1 MAGCIKLVQE
11 LLGIVGPGSF
21 LILGCEEPSLPA
33 ELLAHGC
40 RVFVVPGP
48 EARFDHDYGGCV
60 GPLLPDGTAP
70 FDCVVVCG
78 SMMMAIDDPVGVFSA
93 LRAYTSRYV
102 VLAPG
107 DLLLQSHTIGARGQE
122 GSWAQSALAA
132 GYRRAPVQFS
142 VGLYS
147 ELNHPQL
154 RDLSAFELISDAA
167 LKSGTMD
174 WLLANRDLHM
184 DMSREWSPRADAH
197 MVRYALAADW
207 VRPGDTVVDCACGLG
222 YGSAIL
228 AARSSG
234 ANFIGVDLDEQAVAY
249 AQSQF
254 GERYG
259 VDYVAASGADLHFL
273 EDCSVDTIVSFETIE
288 HVEDYLAL
296 IAEFRRVLK
305 PDGRIIASVPN
316 LWVDE
321 TGRDPNPYHFHAF
334 DWPKFRDAFADGFI
348 VEARFR
354 QDAPGGFKMWDSQR
368 ALARRPLDSGEPD
381 TEWWIVVASADPL
394 GGATAQYRHPQFSR
408 SSHEGSHV
416 AEFGAGYAVPWL
428 YRTMVQMG
436 ERIADEGALDELALR
451 VLGSLP
457 LETAD
462 AGAAITILGYRLL
475 ALDRHEQVADLC
487 NLVDAYSAI
496 ASDNPHILRWRLSAN
511 YVAALLTLRCADRDR
526 AADYFEKVAQLDPL
540 IFSPLLTTKT
550 IAARF
555 WRGVMHLVDGDAQ
568 AARQSFLAGVEAAR
582 RALHAPDQN
591 AIGNPEAPLTFGFQE
606 LAEVADMA
614 SQCALAIANLD
625 DYARS
630 PGKFWRR
637 VDVKRF
643 GLASWA
649 KHLEAENA
657 WLRAAVD
664 RALAGGVQSSLRQ
677 GDVRQPVEV

>member
-1 MAGCIKLVQE
+1 MAGGIKFVQE

-21 LILGCEEPSLPA
+21 LILGCEEASTPA

-48 EARFDHDYGGCV
+48 EARFEHDFGGCV
-60 GPLLPDGTAP
+60 GPLLPDGTAA

-78 SMMMAIDDPVGVFSA
+78 SMMMAIDDPVDVFDA
-93 LRAYTSRYV
+93 LRAYSSRYV

-107 DLLLQSHTIGARGQE
+107 DLLLQSHLMGARGQE
-122 GSWAQSALAA
+122 GSWVQSALAA
-132 GYRRAPVQFS
+132 GYRRAPAQFS
-142 VGLYS
+142 VGHYS

-154 RDLSAFELISDAA
+154 RDLSAFERISDAA
-167 LKSGTMD
+167 LESGPMD

-207 VRPGDTVVDCACGLG
+207 VRPGDTVLDCACGLG

-228 AARSSG
+228 AARSPG
-234 ANFIGVDLDEQAVAY
+234 AQFIGVDVDEQAVAY

-259 VDYVAASGADLHFL
+259 VEYVAASGTDLRFF

-288 HVEDYLAL
+288 HVEDYMAL

-334 DWPKFRDAFADGFI
+334 DWQKFRDAFAEGFI

-354 QDAPGGFKMWDSQR
+354 QDAPGGFKMWNSQR
-368 ALARRPLDSGEPD
+368 ALARRPLDSEEPD
-381 TEWWIVVASADPL
+381 TEWWIIVAAADPFRR
-394 GGATAQYRHPQFSR
+394 TAAPYRHPQFAR
-408 SSHEGSHV
+408 SAYEGSHV
-416 AEFGAGYAVPWL
+416 ADFGEGYAVPWL

-436 ERIADEGALDELALR
+436 ERIAEEGALDELALR

-462 AGAAITILGYRLL
+462 AGAAITVLGYRLL
-475 ALDRHEQVADLC
+475 ALAKHEQVADLC
-487 NLVDAYSAI
+487 NLVDAYSDL
-496 ASDNPHILRWRLSAN
+496 ASDNPHFLRWKLSAN

-526 AADYFEKVAQLDPL
+526 AGRYFEKVARFDPL
-540 IFSPLLTTKT
+540 DFSPLLATKT

-555 WRGVMHLVDGDAQ
+555 WRGVMHLVDGQ
-568 AARQSFLAGVEAAR
+568 GLEARESFLAGVESAR

-649 KHLEAENA
+649 KHLDAENA
-657 WLRAAVD
+657 ALRAAVA
-664 RALAGGVQSSLRQ
+664 RTLAGGIQSSPRQ
-677 GDVRQPVEV
+677 GGARQPVEV

>member
-1 MAGCIKLVQE
+1 MAASIKFVE
-11 LLGIVGPGSF
+11 DLLGVAGPGSF
-21 LILGCEEPSLPA
+21 LLLGWEDAALPA
-33 ELLAHGC
+33 ELLGHGC
-40 RVFVVPGP
+40 RVHVVPGP
-48 EARFDHDYGGCV
+48 AVEFAHDFNGQV
-60 GPLLPDGTAP
+60 GPLPAEPGDG

-78 SMMMAIDDPVGVFSA
+78 AMMLAIDEPAAVFGA
-93 LRAYTSRYV
+93 LRGYARRYL

-107 DLLLQSHTIGARGQE
+107 GFRAELGARGE
-122 GSWAQSALAA
+122 EAWWAQAALDA
-132 GYRRAPVQFS
+132 GYRRAPAAFG
-142 VGLYS
+142 VGLYA
-147 ELNHPQL
+147 ELNRPAL
-154 RDLSAFELISDAA
+154 RDLAVFERIADAA
-167 LKSGTMD
+167 LESGPMA

-207 VRPGDTVVDCACGLG
+207 VRPGDTVLDCACGLG

-228 AARSSG
+228 AARSPG
-234 ANFIGVDLDEQAVAY
+234 ARFIGVNVDDEAVAY

-259 VDYVAASGADLHFL
+259 VEYVAASGTDLRFL
-273 EDCSVDTIVSFETIE
+273 EDASVDAIVSFETIE

-296 IAEFRRVLK
+296 ISEFRRVLK

-321 TGRDPNPYHFHAF
+321 TGRDPNPYHYHAF
-334 DWPKFRDAFADGFI
+334 DWQKFRDAFADGFI

-368 ALARRPLDSGEPD
+368 ALARRPLDSTEPD
-381 TEWWIVVASADPL
+381 TEWWIIVASADPL
-394 GGATAQYRHPQFSR
+394 AASTAAYRHPQFER
-408 SSHEGSHV
+408 SACEGSHV
-416 AEFGAGYAVPWL
+416 TDFAAGYAVPWL
-428 YRTMVQMG
+428 YRTLVQMG
-436 ERIADEGALDELALR
+436 ERIADDRAIDDLALR
-451 VLGSLP
+451 VLGSVP

-462 AGAAITILGYRLL
+462 AGAAITVLGYRLL
-475 ALDRHEQVADLC
+475 ALEKHEQVADLC
-487 NLVDAYSAI
+487 DLVDAYSAQL
-496 ASDNPHILRWRLSAN
+496 SDNPHILRWKLSAN
-511 YVAALLTLRCADRDR
+511 YVAALLVLRGGDRPG
-526 AADYFEKVAQLDPL
+526 AGAYFDKVAALDPL
-540 IFSPLLTTKT
+540 LFSPLLTTKI

-568 AARQSFLAGVEAAR
+568 AARGSFLAGVEAAR

-591 AIGNPEAPLTFGFQE
+591 AIGNPAAPLTFGFQE

-625 DYARS
+625 EHARS

-637 VDVKRF
+637 VDVRRF

-657 WLRAAVD
+657 SLRATIDRSLARGGRSSVQREAGRQAVK
-664 RALAGGVQSSLRQ
+664 A
-677 GDVRQPVEV
+677 

>member
-1 MAGCIKLVQE
+1 MAGGIKFVEE
-11 LLGIVGPGSF
+11 LLGVVGPGSF
-21 LILGCEEPSLPA
+21 LILGCEDASMPG
-33 ELLAHGC
+33 ELLAQGC

-48 EARFDHDYGGCV
+48 AACFEHDFGGCV
-60 GPLLPDGTAP
+60 GPLLPEGTAP

-78 SMMMAIDDPVGVFSA
+78 SMMMAVDDPLSVFGA

-107 DLLLQSHTIGARGQE
+107 ELVAQAHGLGARGQQ

-132 GYRRAPVQFS
+132 GFRRAPAQFS

-154 RDLSAFELISDAA
+154 RELSAFELISDAA
-167 LKSGTMD
+167 LESGPMD

-207 VRPGDTVVDCACGLG
+207 VRPGDTVLDCACGLG

-228 AARSSG
+228 AARSAG
-234 ANFIGVDLDEQAVAY
+234 ARYFGVDLDEGAVAY
-249 AQSQF
+249 ARQQF

-259 VDYVAASGADLHFL
+259 IEYVAASGTELRFL
-273 EDCSVDTIVSFETIE
+273 EDASVDTIVSFETIE

-334 DWPKFRDAFADGFI
+334 DWQKFRDAFADGFI

-368 ALARRPLDSGEPD
+368 ALARRPLDSMEPD
-381 TEWWIVVASADPL
+381 TEWWIIVASADPL
-394 GGATAQYRHPQFSR
+394 AAGHAVYRHPQFAR
-408 SSHEGSHV
+408 SSHPGSHV
-416 AEFGAGYAVPWL
+416 TDFGAHYDDPWL
-428 YRTMVQMG
+428 YRSMVQMG
-436 ERIADEGALDELALR
+436 ERIADAVALDDLALR
-451 VLGSLP
+451 VMDSVP
-457 LETAD
+457 LASAD

-475 ALDRHEQVADLC
+475 ELDRHEQVPDLC
-487 NLVDAYSAI
+487 NLVDAYA
-496 ASDNPHILRWRLSAN
+496 AQATANPHVLRWQLSASF
-511 YVAALLTLRCADRDR
+511 VAALLCRRSGDR
-526 AADYFEKVAQLDPL
+526 ARAAAYFEQAAAFDALA
-540 IFSPLLTTKT
+540 FSPLLATKT

-555 WRGVMHLVDGDAQ
+555 WRAVMHLVDGETEQ
-568 AARQSFLAGVEAAR
+568 ARSALLAGIEAGR
-582 RALHAPDQN
+582 RALHAPDEN
-591 AIGNPEAPLTFGFQE
+591 AIGNPQAPLTFGFQE

-614 SQCALAIANLD
+614 GQCALGLAHLD

-637 VDVKRF
+637 VDVRRF

-649 KHLEAENA
+649 KHLEAENER
-657 WLRAAVD
+657 LRRRDSRPAAHSAQRTVV
-664 RALAGGVQSSLRQ
+664 A
-677 GDVRQPVEV
+677 